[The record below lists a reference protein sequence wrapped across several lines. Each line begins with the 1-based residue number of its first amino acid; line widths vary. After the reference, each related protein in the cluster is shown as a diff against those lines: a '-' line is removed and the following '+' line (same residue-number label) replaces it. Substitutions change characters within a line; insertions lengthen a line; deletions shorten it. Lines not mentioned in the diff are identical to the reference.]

1 MHRDIIHLIVMSNI
15 SWLTKLLNGETW
27 EVILKSISSI
37 SFAFSHDILP
47 AGKRQLQ
54 AMPIRNL
61 KFS

>member
-15 SWLTKLLNGETW
+15 SRLTKLLNETW

-47 AGKRQLQ
+47 AGKSQLQ

>member
-15 SWLTKLLNGETW
+15 SRLTKLLNETW